1 MNNTILTFE
10 DGKYSLVRHDDGRME
25 ALRYGE
31 TWRDLVGD
39 KFINAMANEIDV
51 LRNALSKA
59 CGDDAA
65 LVAEMI
71 ESQRC

>member
-1 MNNTILTFE
+1 MSNTLTFE
-10 DGKYSLVRHDDGRME
+10 NGKYTLVRHDDGRME

-31 TWRDLVGD
+31 KWRDLVGD

-59 CGDDAA
+59 CGDDATM
-65 LVAEMI
+65 VAEMI
-71 ESQRC
+71 ESQR

>member
-1 MNNTILTFE
+1 MSNILTFE
-10 DGKYSLVRHDDGRME
+10 DGKYSLVRHDDGRLE

-31 TWRDLVGD
+31 KWRDLVGD

-59 CGDDAA
+59 CGDDADV
-65 LVAEMI
+65 VAATI
-71 ESQRC
+71 ESQR